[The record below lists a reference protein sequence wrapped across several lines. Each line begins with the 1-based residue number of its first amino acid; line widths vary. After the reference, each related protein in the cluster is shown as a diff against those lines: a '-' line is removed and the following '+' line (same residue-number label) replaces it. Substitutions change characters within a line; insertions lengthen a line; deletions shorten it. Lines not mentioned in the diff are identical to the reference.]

1 MRIRS
6 LLHIFLAAALL
17 LVLLLGLAN
26 WQLMQRMDA
35 LSARLDQAQA
45 SVRKIST
52 LLILTHE
59 YALHSEERAAQQWKE
74 SLAALT
80 GQLNGDDI
88 AATGPLAPHL
98 DELHQQTAVI
108 NAIFEKLEAASQ
120 SPETPLQVRRKRLL
134 LDQMLT
140 KVDVLS
146 DSIEHLHQ
154 ATRVEY
160 EKVNRQ
166 HHQLVEATPWAVLV
180 LLVVLSVLLRRR
192 VLQPLARLQT
202 SVRAVAKG
210 DLTVRSASTANDELG
225 ELSRTFDAMAV
236 DLVAELRKEVAE
248 RKAAEAE
255 QQRLLELVE
264 RDHRAMVSTLED
276 QQLTMAALRES
287 EERFRAMVETF
298 PLAIHES
305 VGVEQITEYINPT
318 MVKLFGYTQADIPSV
333 TQWWP
338 LAYPD
343 ETYRHKISEEWTKK
357 VKHAIATQSPIEPME
372 VVCTCK
378 DGSLKNISWGFMSL
392 GDKYYSCGLD
402 ITERKRAEDE
412 VRRLNRELEETVR
425 LRTAQ
430 LEASNKE
437 LEAFSYSVSHDL
449 RAPLRHI
456 SGYVD
461 LLNNRFREALPEKA
475 GHYLNQITD
484 SAQQMG
490 ALIDDLL
497 QFSRTGRQELRQ
509 ADLDMSTIVKEAIE
523 KLKLDTENRNIS
535 WTVAELPR
543 VYGDYSLLQQVWINL
558 LDNAV
563 KYTQYKDQA
572 TIEVGFTREPGQ
584 WEFFVRDN
592 GVGFDMQYAHKLF
605 GVFQRLHS
613 PAQFEGTG
621 IGLANV
627 QRIVLKHGGRVRA
640 EAQPEKGATF
650 YFTLPKKSFAKGGPS

>member
-17 LVLLLGLAN
+17 LVLLLSLAN
-26 WQLMQRMDA
+26 WQLMQRLDA
-35 LSARLDQAQA
+35 VSARLDQAQA

-80 GQLNGDDI
+80 GQLNGDDS

-98 DELHQQTAVI
+98 DELRQQTAVMS
-108 NAIFEKLEAASQ
+108 AIFEKLEAASQ

-140 KVDVLS
+140 KVGVLS
-146 DSIEHLHQ
+146 DRIEHLQQ

-166 HHQLVEATPWAVLV
+166 HHWLSGATPWAVLV
-180 LLVVLSVLLRRR
+180 LLVVLSVLLQRR
-192 VLQPLARLQT
+192 VLLPLARLQT

-255 QQRLLELVE
+255 QQQLLELAE
-264 RDHRAMVSTLED
+264 CDHRAMVSTLED
-276 QQLTMAALRES
+276 QRRTEAALQES
-287 EERFRAMVETF
+287 EETFRTMVESL
-298 PLAIHES
+298 PLAIHLTTGLDQ
-305 VGVEQITEYINPT
+305 VTEYMNPT
-318 MVKLFGYTQADIPSV
+318 MVKLFGYTREDVPSV
-333 TQWWP
+333 AQWWP

-343 ETYRHKISEEWTKK
+343 EEYRRQISEDWNRRVE
-357 VKHAIATQSPIEPME
+357 HSIATQTPIEPME
-372 VVCTCK
+372 VVVTCK
-378 DGSLKNISWGFMSL
+378 DGLLRNISWGFITM
-392 GDKYYSCGLD
+392 GDRNYSCGLD
-402 ITERKRAEDE
+402 LTERKQAEK
-412 VRRLNRELEETVR
+412 VILRLNAELEQRVVE
-425 LRTAQ
+425 RTAQ

-437 LEAFSYSVSHDL
+437 LEAFSYTVSHDL

-456 SGYVD
+456 CGYVE
-461 LLNNRFREALPEKA
+461 LLSTRFREALPEKA
-475 GHYLNQITD
+475 GHYLNEVKD

-490 ALIDDLL
+490 TLIDDLL

-509 ADLDMSTIVKEAIE
+509 ADLDMSTVVQEVIE
-523 KLKLDTENRNIS
+523 KFRPDTENRNIS

-543 VYGDYSLLQQVWINL
+543 VYGDYALLKQVWINL

-563 KYTQYKDQA
+563 KYTRDKDQA
-572 TIEVGFTREPGQ
+572 TIEVGFTREPDQ

-640 EAQPEKGATF
+640 EAHPEKGATF
-650 YFTLPKKSFAKGGPS
+650 YFTLPEKSFAKGVTS